1 MKALRGTAIVLALLV
16 IAGCGS
22 DGTKARREAVNSY
35 FAKVAA
41 AQVTLLSHQGQIDST
56 LQAFSLTHTTP
67 GELAKLRNASRDI
80 ADAERQVR
88 ALDPPADARK
98 LHALI
103 VQRLGLQ
110 RAVVEELIA
119 TAEYV
124 PKLAATAPVLQAAV
138 AGLRR
143 NLSAITSA
151 PAATQVKP
159 TGGAATLDRYAAAF
173 GGYGDALAPVSA
185 ALDSLHAPPI
195 LHAALVAERRGVE
208 RSIVLC
214 NAIRSALQHRQITAA
229 NKAIHSLFMVSA
241 TINGEQTQVQQAAAA
256 RAYNARLRHIDAVA
270 KKVNLERARLVRLI
284 G

>member
-1 MKALRGTAIVLALLV
+1 VKALRGTAIVLALLV
-16 IAGCGS
+16 VAGCGS

-35 FAKVAA
+35 FGKVAA
-41 AQVTLLSHQGQIDST
+41 AQVALLSRQGQINAT
-56 LQAFSLTHTTP
+56 LQGFSLTHTTP
-67 GELAKLRNASRDI
+67 AELAKLRKASRDI
-80 ADAERQVR
+80 ADAERQVK
-88 ALDPPADARK
+88 ALAPPKDARK

-103 VQRLGLQ
+103 VERLGLQ
-110 RAVVEELIA
+110 RAVVDELIA
-119 TAEYV
+119 TALYV

-143 NLSAITSA
+143 NLNAITSA
-151 PAATQVKP
+151 PTTTQVKA

-185 ALDSLHAPPI
+185 QLDSLRAPPI
-195 LHAALVAERRGVE
+195 LHAALVAERGAVA

-214 NAIRSALQHRQITAA
+214 NAIRSALQHRQIAAA
-229 NKAIHSLFMVSA
+229 NKAIHSLFTVSA
-241 TINGEQTQVQQAAAA
+241 TINGAQTQVQQAAAA

-270 KKVNLERARLVRLI
+270 KKVSLERDRLVRLI